1 MAGSGGLNSSTFGIG
16 IYQPLS
22 GGTTVGSGFMAT
34 PGPSLRVVHPYSGTY
49 GGTYGFVLNTIM
61 RQPKVHQYTPAP
73 SIGLDGTGIPV
84 VRGYPTMTWA
94 YSSLRPDYWYY
105 LKNLYQ
111 LAGSTP
117 AGFQY
122 LVLLQYP
129 DESNPTVNPPIQQL
143 AYWDPPTHALRDI
156 GAYYGVTLSFKYL
169 GYAQLVPGTQVVAA
183 TS

>member
-1 MAGSGGLNSSTFGIG
+1 MAGAGNLNSSTFGIG
-16 IYQPLS
+16 IYTSLS
-22 GGTTVGSGFMAT
+22 GGTTTGSGFIST
-34 PGPSLRVVHPYSGTY
+34 KGPSLRVAHPYSGTF

-61 RQPKVHQYTPAP
+61 RQPKVHQYSPAP
-73 SIGLDGTGIPV
+73 SIGLDGTGVPV
-84 VRGYPTMTWA
+84 VRGFPTIVWA

-105 LKNLYQ
+105 LRNLYQ

-129 DESNPTVNPPIQQL
+129 DESNPNVNTPIQQL
-143 AYWDPPTHALRDI
+143 AYWDPPAHAFRDV
-156 GAYYGVTLSFKYL
+156 GQYAGVTLSFRYV
-169 GYAQLVPGTQVVAA
+169 GQAQLVPGTVIIPA

>member
-1 MAGSGGLNSSTFGIG
+1 MAGAGNLNTNTFGIG
-16 IYQPLS
+16 VYQPIV
-22 GGTTVGSGFMAT
+22 GGVTVGDGFISAH
-34 PGPSLRVVHPYSGTY
+34 GPSLRVANPYSGTF

-73 SIGLDGTGIPV
+73 SIGLDGTGLPV
-84 VRGYPTMTWA
+84 IRGFPTIVWA
-94 YSSLRPDYWYY
+94 YSSLRPDFWYY

-129 DESNPTVNPPIQQL
+129 DESNPNGNTPIQQL
-143 AYWDPPTHALRDI
+143 AYWDPPAHAFRDV
-156 GAYYGVTLSFKYL
+156 GAFYGVTLTYRYV
-169 GYAQLVPGTQVVAA
+169 GQLQLSPNAIVVPA
-183 TS
+183 TA